1 VHDLRTV
8 YDKINFVKLAKPLLT
23 FSIITIIVGAIIVS
37 IFRLN
42 LGIDFTS
49 GTRVDLQSDQAIKTE
64 QVSKQ
69 FKDMG
74 LDPSQVTTS

>member
-1 VHDLRTV
+1 M
-8 YDKINFVKLAKPLLT
+8 
-23 FSIITIIVGAIIVS
+23 
-37 IFRLN
+37 N

-74 LDPSQVTTS
+74 LDPSQVTTSGTGNKMATVQFKDALNKSEIQKLNLTLVNHWVMIQT